1 MGDCDW
7 GRWLPER
14 ELEGSPNSDNL
25 PSASCVS
32 NDDERPIWLLFN
44 RLVDCLVD
52 LEVVVELKSRL
63 LIAEAIVDVELFFS
77 FLFPFF
83 VLIFQK
89 VPAKEPD
96 VTGSREL

>member
-1 MGDCDW
+1 M
-7 GRWLPER
+7 PER

-44 RLVDCLVD
+44 KFIDCLVV
-52 LEVVVELKSRL
+52 LEVVVGSRSRML
-63 LIAEAIVDVELFFS
+63 TVGALAEVEIFFS

-83 VLIFQK
+83 VLMFQI

>member
-25 PSASCVS
+25 PSASCVP
-32 NDDERPIWLLFN
+32 NDDERPIWLLFKEFIDS
-44 RLVDCLVD
+44 LVV
-52 LEVVVELKSRL
+52 LEVVVGLRSRL
-63 LIAEAIVDVELFFS
+63 LTVEAIAEVEIFFS

-83 VLIFQK
+83 VLIFQI
-89 VPAKEPD
+89 V
-96 VTGSREL
+96 